1 MDQPTRPNPDSEAAE
16 LKMKLIFAAVAIG
29 LLILSKLVFGW

>member
-1 MDQPTRPNPDSEAAE
+1 MDQPTRPNPDSEVAE
-16 LKMKLIFAAVAIG
+16 LKMKLIFAGVAIG